1 MFKVL
6 LCLLVLFVIMVIAE
20 LIAALE
26 ISVAVKHFKQ
36 EKYFSF
42 GTDIVIAITF
52 IALALKMLFLT
63 NVLF

>member
-1 MFKVL
+1 
-6 LCLLVLFVIMVIAE
+6 MVIAE

-42 GTDIVIAITF
+42 GTDIVIAVTF
-52 IALALKMLFLT
+52 IAVVIKMICLT
-63 NVLF
+63 NALF